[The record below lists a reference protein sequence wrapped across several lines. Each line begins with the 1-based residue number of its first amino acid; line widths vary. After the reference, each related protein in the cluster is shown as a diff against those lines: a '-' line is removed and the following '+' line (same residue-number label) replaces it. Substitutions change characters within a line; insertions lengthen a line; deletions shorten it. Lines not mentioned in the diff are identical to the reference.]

1 MESVRAWGRRGR
13 RGEGGESVRSIT
25 HASTPSALDL
35 VSHTEPRVTHVAGR
49 RPAVDHVIQ
58 GLDCVQYVL
67 LGVVALLLDRPIEFS
82 HHAVQRRGDARLLCF
97 VRERERFSFC
107 FLLRRAALRLHRQK
121 SGEVSDSRRAHFLYS
136 RTFHMWLRK
145 GLSTL

>member
-1 MESVRAWGRRGR
+1 M
-13 RGEGGESVRSIT
+13 
-25 HASTPSALDL
+25 
-35 VSHTEPRVTHVAGR
+35 AGR

-97 VRERERFSFC
+97 VREREVF
-107 FLLRRAALRLHRQK
+107 FLLPSTEGRSAAAPAEI
-121 SGEVSDSRRAHFLYS
+121 G
-136 RTFHMWLRK
+136 
-145 GLSTL
+145 